1 MLPPAS
7 AGLSL
12 TANSDDPWNQTAAD
26 NAEWL
31 RRFKRDVGV
40 LPADEGPG
48 LPATDGGWNVNDG
61 GTGFAP
67 PYAFPKAQM
76 GLFNDKVPI
85 ELRDGARLFETES
98 STANK
103 FLQTFTT
110 RYAAPATVFCS
121 RELERGLTEF
131 TEGEL
136 AKGAFPADGALQQKA
151 REILGT
157 PATAADDA
165 VLLGKFKDMMQ
176 ARAAGPQAGIQGQA
190 IPELAMTDAE
200 LTGILEDMD
209 FDFCE
214 GAGGGPL
221 SS

>member
-1 MLPPAS
+1 MWLLVSAALAAFGQSKDAS
-7 AGLSL
+7 PDYL
-12 TANSDDPWNQTAAD
+12 
-26 NAEWL
+26 
-31 RRFKRDVGV
+31 RDVK
-40 LPADEGPG
+40 PI
-48 LPATDGGWNVNDG
+48 
-61 GTGFAP
+61 FAQKC
-67 PYAFPKAQM
+67 YA
-76 GLFNDKVPI
+76 
-85 ELRDGARLFETES
+85 
-98 STANK
+98 
-103 FLQTFTT
+103 
-110 RYAAPATVFCS
+110 CH
-121 RELERGLTEF
+121 
-131 TEGEL
+131 
-136 AKGAFPADGALQQKA
+136 GALQQKA